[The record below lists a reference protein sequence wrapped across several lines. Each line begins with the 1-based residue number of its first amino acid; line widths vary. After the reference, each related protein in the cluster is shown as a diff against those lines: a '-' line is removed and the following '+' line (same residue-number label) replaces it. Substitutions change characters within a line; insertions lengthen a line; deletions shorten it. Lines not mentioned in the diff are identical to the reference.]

1 MRRSTA
7 PESMWPGLLRRR
19 SLVAEA
25 FLVLSLYGLY
35 QVARGVVVGSPL
47 EALDH
52 ARQIASFERALHFFV
67 ESDIQRAA
75 MSVPGLVAVLGLA
88 YVSFHL
94 VISGATLLWLH
105 SRHAR
110 TFAVA
115 RTALVVA
122 SFIALA
128 GYLLFPTAPP
138 RLAPVGIV
146 DSVAKVNDLDLASPL
161 LRSFYNPYAAVPSMH
176 FGYALVLTVV
186 VAPLVRSRL
195 GRAAWLAYPAF
206 VLLVIVA
213 TGNHFLLDAV
223 LGGLVGVLG
232 LTISA
237 RLHDTPRLSVGAPE
251 LK

>member
-1 MRRSTA
+1 
-7 PESMWPGLLRRR
+7 
-19 SLVAEA
+19 
-25 FLVLSLYGLY
+25 
-35 QVARGVVVGSPL
+35 
-47 EALDH
+47 
-52 ARQIASFERALHFFV
+52 
-67 ESDIQRAA
+67 

-94 VISGATLLWLH
+94 VISAATLLWLH

-195 GRAAWLAYPAF
+195 GRAVWLAYPAF
-206 VLLVIVA
+206 VLLVIVGNRQPLPA
-213 TGNHFLLDAV
+213 RRGPRWCGGSAGPHDLGPAPRHAAAERRRTGD
-223 LGGLVGVLG
+223 
-232 LTISA
+232 
-237 RLHDTPRLSVGAPE
+237 
-251 LK
+251 